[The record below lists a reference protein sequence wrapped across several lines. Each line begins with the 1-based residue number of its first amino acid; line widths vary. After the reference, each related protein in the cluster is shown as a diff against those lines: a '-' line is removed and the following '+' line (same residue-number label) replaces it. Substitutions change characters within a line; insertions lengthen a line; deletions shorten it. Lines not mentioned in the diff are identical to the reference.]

1 MRATPIKD
9 EIYDSRIAAERFSA
23 KNKLIEQRRLKD
35 GWRWVEVVEN
45 NVKTL
50 VFRKL

>member
-9 EIYDSRIAAERFSA
+9 ELYENLSRARKEADKNNRLEA
-23 KNKLIEQRRLKD
+23 KRMKD

-50 VFRKL
+50 VFRK

>member
-9 EIYDSRIAAERFSA
+9 ELYENLSRARKAAE
-23 KNKLIEQRRLKD
+23 KNKILEAKRTKD
-35 GWRWVEVVEN
+35 GWRWIEVVEN

-50 VFRKL
+50 VLRK